1 MRLLLNNNILNIIGN
16 LEIMMIDDKFLYTFS
31 KDVLRLDPSIRWV
44 GIADNT
50 GALLNVEN
58 REGVKLLL
66 SNEEN
71 EEYASNAIKRHK
83 TRITFE
89 SKLGKMNYALG
100 KYEGLIRATIPINNK
115 YYLLITL
122 EVEAKDY
129 DTIIIEKVIPFI
141 EKEKEKFFS

>member
-1 MRLLLNNNILNIIGN
+1 
-16 LEIMMIDDKFLYTFS
+16 MIDDKFLYTFS
-31 KDVLRLDPSIRWV
+31 KDVLGLDPSIRWV

-50 GALLNVEN
+50 GVLLNAEH

-66 SNEEN
+66 SDEEN

-83 TRITFE
+83 TRTTFE

-100 KYEGLIRATIPINNK
+100 KYEGLIRATIPISNK

>member
-1 MRLLLNNNILNIIGN
+1 
-16 LEIMMIDDKFLYTFS
+16 MIDDKFLYTFS

-50 GALLNVEN
+50 GVLLNAEH

-66 SNEEN
+66 SDEEN

-83 TRITFE
+83 TRTTFE

-100 KYEGLIRATIPINNK
+100 KYEGLIRATIPINNN

>member
-1 MRLLLNNNILNIIGN
+1 
-16 LEIMMIDDKFLYTFS
+16 MIDDKFLYRFS
-31 KDVLRLDPSIRWV
+31 KDVLGLDPSIRWV

-66 SNEEN
+66 SDEEN

-100 KYEGLIRATIPINNK
+100 RYEGLIRATIPIDNN

-122 EVEAKDY
+122 DVEVKDY
-129 DTIIIEKVIPFI
+129 DTIIIEKVIPLI

>member
-1 MRLLLNNNILNIIGN
+1 
-16 LEIMMIDDKFLYTFS
+16 MIDDKFLYRFS

-50 GALLNVEN
+50 GVLLNAEH

-66 SNEEN
+66 SDEEN

-83 TRITFE
+83 TRTTFE

>member
-1 MRLLLNNNILNIIGN
+1 
-16 LEIMMIDDKFLYTFS
+16 MIDDKFLYTFS
-31 KDVLRLDPSIRWV
+31 KDVLGLDPSIRWV

-50 GALLNVEN
+50 GVLLNAEH

-66 SNEEN
+66 SDEEN

-83 TRITFE
+83 TRTTFE

-100 KYEGLIRATIPINNK
+100 KYEELIRATIPINNN

>member
-1 MRLLLNNNILNIIGN
+1 
-16 LEIMMIDDKFLYTFS
+16 MIDDKFLYTFS
-31 KDVLRLDPSIRWV
+31 KDVLGLDPSIRWV

-50 GALLNVEN
+50 GVLLNAEH

-66 SNEEN
+66 SDEEN

-89 SKLGKMNYALG
+89 SKMGKMNYALG

-129 DTIIIEKVIPFI
+129 DTIIIEKIIPFI

>member
-1 MRLLLNNNILNIIGN
+1 
-16 LEIMMIDDKFLYTFS
+16 MIDDKFLYTFS
-31 KDVLRLDPSIRWV
+31 KDVLGLDPSIRWV

-50 GALLNVEN
+50 GVLLNAEH

-66 SNEEN
+66 SDEEN